1 MEAIAVDDALKRSHH
16 ADLAL
21 LGRLVGIQFLDDFQ
35 DRVKVTL
42 PQMPLLVLLRMAS
55 PNMPRGFG
63 SAFSGEAA
71 LPPASERPMLL

>member
-35 DRVKVTL
+35 DSVKVTL
-42 PQMPLLVLLRMAS
+42 PQMPHLVLLMDGITGHAS
-55 PNMPRGFG
+55 WLWVRV
-63 SAFSGEAA
+63 
-71 LPPASERPMLL
+71 LR